1 VSPRTALALGAAAG
15 AVALAQLAPS
25 VASLGQWTS
34 LRHMGRVTWRGEG
47 PGVAFT
53 FDDGPS
59 PDATPAL
66 LDRLDELDW
75 PATFFCLGA
84 AVDRHPQVVRE
95 IAARGHQI
103 GTHGYEHRHHLGAGP
118 RWIAADLDRALAS
131 LQGVGVRPHWF
142 RPPYGQISTGTV
154 AASRRRGLRLALWS
168 AWGREWALP
177 DAAAVI
183 SSVRAGLAPGAVV
196 LLHDSDMS
204 SPPGS
209 ARRALNALGPLCEDV
224 VAAGLVP
231 MTLDRL
237 CTGPSSAAG

>member
-1 VSPRTALALGAAAG
+1 MSWRTASALGVAAG

-34 LRHMGRVTWRGEG
+34 LRHVGRCTWRGEG
-47 PGVAFT
+47 PEVAFT

-59 PDATPAL
+59 PDATPHL
-66 LDRLDELDW
+66 LDRLDELGW
-75 PATFFCLGA
+75 VATFFCLGV
-84 AVDRHPQVVRE
+84 AVDRHPEVVRE
-95 IAARGHQI
+95 VAARGHQI

-118 RWIAADLDRALAS
+118 RWIAEDLDRALAG
-131 LQGVGVRPHWF
+131 LEAVGVEPRWF
-142 RPPYGQISTGTV
+142 RPPYGQVSTGTV
-154 AASRRRGLRLALWS
+154 LAARRRGLRLALWS

-183 SSVRAGLAPGAVV
+183 SAVRKGLAPGAVV

-209 ARRALNALGPLCEDV
+209 ARRALTALGPLHEDV
-224 VAAGLVP
+224 VSAGLRPV
-231 MTLDRL
+231 TLDQL
-237 CTGPSSAAG
+237 CGQSSAAG